1 MLGQQLLEDQMRIF
15 QERLG
20 ITILLTPCE
29 MAELYGHC
37 AKWLIR

>member
-1 MLGQQLLEDQMRIF
+1 MFGQQLLEDQMRIF

-20 ITILLTPCE
+20 ITTLSTPYE
-29 MAELYGHC
+29 MVELYGRC